1 MTFPW
6 RTCSSRAR
14 LAAVILAAL
23 PAAAATISGQFNLS
37 NARGAKGRTA
47 EGIAVWLEPAQGKAP
62 IPEGRVHVITQKG
75 KRFIPHVS
83 VVPVG
88 TLVDLPNYDPI
99 FHNAFSNFAGQPF
112 DTGLYPPGGTHK
124 IRFQRDGVVRVF
136 CNIHS
141 TMSAVIVVVPSAWYA
156 SSSND
161 GSFRIRNVPVGEYT
175 LKVWHERATEA
186 TLKALERKI
195 TVAGGDVVIPP
206 MAISESGFVEVPH
219 ANKYG
224 KPYGKP
230 PEDKA
235 YGGKR

>member
-14 LAAVILAAL
+14 LLAAL
-23 PAAAATISGQFNLS
+23 AVWPVAAATISGQFTLS
-37 NARGAKGRTA
+37 NARVKSRSA

-62 IPEGRVHVITQKG
+62 VPEGRVHVITQKG

-112 DTGLYPPGGTHK
+112 DTGLYPPGGTYK
-124 IRFQRDGVVRVF
+124 IRFQRDGVVRMF

-141 TMSAVIVVVPSAWYA
+141 TMSAVVVVVPSPWYA
-156 SSSND
+156 ASGQD
-161 GSFRIRNVPVGEYT
+161 GSFRIPNVPAGEYT
-175 LKVWHERATEA
+175 LKVWHERATAE
-186 TLKALERKI
+186 TLKALERKV
-195 TVAGGDVVIPP
+195 TVSGGDVVIPP
-206 MAISESGFVEVPH
+206 GAISESGFVEVPH
-219 ANKYG
+219 SNKYG